1 WRRTPPALPRSYP
14 PGSCRRLPHRQLR
27 VADSDS
33 PLALPSTVRRSVTTG
48 APSGEPS
55 KPRSKPSLGSLIR
68 KHFHDFRYHFLV
80 APATEPA
87 EAPLVVAAQGMF
99 QHVEKAFVTVGA
111 RRVFGSGPS
120 FFQQHRQVRVGKE
133 RPRD

>member
-1 WRRTPPALPRSYP
+1 MTKRPLISPWSAYKKPTPKFGPTRAAS
-14 PGSCRRLPHRQLR
+14 RL
-27 VADSDS
+27 V
-33 PLALPSTVRRSVTTG
+33 LPSTVQTMGHNGS
-48 APSGEPS
+48 ALGEPS
-55 KPRSKPSLGSLIR
+55 KPWSKPSLGSLIR